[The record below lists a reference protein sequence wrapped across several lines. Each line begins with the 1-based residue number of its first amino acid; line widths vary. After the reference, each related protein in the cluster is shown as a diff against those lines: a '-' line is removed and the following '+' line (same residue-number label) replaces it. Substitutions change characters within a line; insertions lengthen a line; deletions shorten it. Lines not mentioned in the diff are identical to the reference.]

1 MQNNKIAHLI
11 YIINAPDFLKSFN
24 GLPCIFNTD
33 SNMESITPTT
43 NNANAFPVTI
53 NPAVN
58 VACSIK
64 SNMFFKIL
72 LHQPFL
78 IFNQKQKSN

>member
-1 MQNNKIAHLI
+1 
-11 YIINAPDFLKSFN
+11 
-24 GLPCIFNTD
+24 
-33 SNMESITPTT
+33 MESITPTT

-64 SNMFFKIL
+64 SNIFLRIL
-72 LHQPFL
+72 LHQPSL
-78 IFNQKQKSN
+78 IFNQK